1 MAFPSQILGSGNAP
15 ASSIAI
21 TGEVTASVTAAGST
35 ATDATVVSTPNVR
48 VGTAASAGL
57 GIRVP
62 PAETGALM
70 FIRNDGANTI
80 NVYPAT
86 GGTINGSA
94 STTIVAAKATLLLG
108 TSPTT
113 WVSLAGA

>member
-15 ASSIAI
+15 AASIAI
-21 TGEVTASVTAAGST
+21 AGEVTAAVTAAGTT
-35 ATDATVVSTPNVR
+35 AADATVVSTPNVR
-48 VGTAASAGL
+48 VSTAGAST

-70 FIRNDGANTI
+70 FIRNDGANTVT
-80 NVYPAT
+80 VYPAT
-86 GGTINGSA
+86 GGTINGGA
-94 STTIVAAKATLLLG
+94 STTIAAAKSVLLLG
-108 TSPTT
+108 TGSTA

>member
-1 MAFPSQILGSGNAP
+1 MAFPSQVLGSGNAA
-15 ASSIAI
+15 ASATAI
-21 TGEVTASVTAAGST
+21 CGEVTATVTAAGTT
-35 ATDATVVSTPNVR
+35 AADATVVSTPNVR
-48 VGTAASAGL
+48 VSTAASST

-70 FIRNDGANTI
+70 FIRNDGAQTVT
-80 NVYPAT
+80 VYPAT

-94 STTIVAAKATLLLG
+94 STTIAAAKSALLLG
-108 TSPTT
+108 TSNTA

>member
-15 ASSIAI
+15 ATSIAI
-21 TGEVTASVTAAGST
+21 AGEVTATVTAAGTT
-35 ATDATVVSTPNVR
+35 AADATSVSTPNVR
-48 VGTAASAGL
+48 VSTAAASS
-57 GIRVP
+57 GIKVP
-62 PAETGALM
+62 FAETGALM
-70 FIRNDGANTI
+70 FIRNDGANTVT
-80 NVYPAT
+80 VYPQT

-94 STTIVAAKATLLLG
+94 STTIAAGKAALLLG

>member
-1 MAFPSQILGSGNAP
+1 MAFPSQILGSGNAA

-21 TGEVTASVTAAGST
+21 AGEVTASVTAAGTT
-35 ATDATVVSTPNVR
+35 AADATVVSTPNVR
-48 VGTAASAGL
+48 VGTAAAST

-70 FIRNDGANTI
+70 FIRNDGANTLT
-80 NVYPAT
+80 VYPAT

-94 STTIVAAKATLLLG
+94 STTIAAAKAALLLG